1 MVGGAAN
8 TTGGIV
14 NTAGGAMNQVEGER
28 IRGDGGESVR
38 KGKGES
44 GQEGGGERLPERK
57 ERPTLGR
64 MYGLYRLQGLLAFVV
79 PLACLA
85 SYYAAYGAT
94 GDSSDVDMVLAMA
107 LTMFIGQTA
116 AWIASV
122 IIARRIGVLGLGR
135 PTAACLVA
143 YCACASFV
151 VACLAFGTRLFHV
164 RALDRAA
171 VLRFTAPVMVVLLL
185 AAVASAL
192 ASEPTAADGA
202 RESPTPVRGQPGP
215 PSRQRKGGG
224 PAVSGLRRFVYR
236 RQGAMTLVVV
246 AAITLMPGGVCKKG
260 WMLFLGLLFL
270 SPIVLFGLL
279 LVRIVTRSRMER
291 SNDVARA
298 MPAPTAVF
306 LTVVYASAILYGLSM
321 YENDGAE
328 DHPAILQSVGVPTSV
343 SFFLV
348 SVSLIAGGLSL
359 LAAAV
364 SLAFVKPAR
373 AFTRGE

>member
-1 MVGGAAN
+1 MAGGAAN
-8 TTGGIV
+8 TAGGIV
-14 NTAGGAMNQVEGER
+14 NTAGGAMNQVGGKQ
-28 IRGDGGESVR
+28 IRGDEGESVR
-38 KGKGES
+38 KGKCER

-64 MYGLYRLQGLLAFVV
+64 MYGLYRLQGLLAFVL

-107 LTMFIGQTA
+107 LTMLIGQTA

-122 IIARRIGVLGLGR
+122 IKARRIGVLGLGR

-171 VLRFTAPVMVVLLL
+171 VLRLTAPVMVVLLL

-192 ASEPTAADGA
+192 ASEPTADGA
-202 RESPTPVRGQPGP
+202 RESPPPVRGQPGP

-236 RQGAMTLVVV
+236 HQGAMALGVV

-279 LVRIVTRSRMER
+279 LVRIVTRSRMKR

-328 DHPAILQSVGVPTSV
+328 DHPAILHSVGVPTSV
-343 SFFLV
+343 SFFFV
-348 SVSLIAGGLSL
+348 SVSLIAGGLTL

-364 SLAFVKPAR
+364 SLAFGKPAQ
-373 AFTRGE
+373 AFTHGE

>member
-1 MVGGAAN
+1 MAGGAAN
-8 TTGGIV
+8 AAGGIVNTAGGIV
-14 NTAGGAMNQVEGER
+14 NTAGGAMNQVGGEQ

-44 GQEGGGERLPERK
+44 GQEGEGERLPERK

-107 LTMFIGQTA
+107 LTMLIG
-116 AWIASV
+116 
-122 IIARRIGVLGLGR
+122 

-164 RALDRAA
+164 RGLDRAA
-171 VLRFTAPVMVVLLL
+171 ILRLAAPVMVVLLL

-192 ASEPTAADGA
+192 ASEPTADGA
-202 RESPTPVRGQPGP
+202 RESPPPVRGQSGP
-215 PSRQRKGGG
+215 PSRQRKRGG
-224 PAVSGLRRFVYR
+224 PAMPGFRRFVYR
-236 RQGAMTLVVV
+236 RQGSMALGVV

-270 SPIVLFGLL
+270 SPIALFGLL
-279 LVRIVTRSRMER
+279 LVRIVTRSRMKR

-328 DHPAILQSVGVPTSV
+328 DHPAILHSVGVPTSV

-373 AFTRGE
+373 AFTHGE

>member
-1 MVGGAAN
+1 
-8 TTGGIV
+8 
-14 NTAGGAMNQVEGER
+14 MNQVEGEQ

-38 KGKGES
+38 KGKGGS
-44 GQEGGGERLPERK
+44 VQEGGGESLPDRE
-57 ERPTLGR
+57 ERPTLGS
-64 MYGLYRLQGLLAFVV
+64 MYGLYRLQGILAFVV

-85 SYYAAYGAT
+85 SYYAAYAAT
-94 GDSSDVDMVLAMA
+94 GDSSDVAMVLGMA
-107 LTMFIGQTA
+107 LTMLIGQTA
-116 AWIASV
+116 AWIASATK
-122 IIARRIGVLGLGR
+122 ARKIGVLGLGR

-151 VACLAFGTRLFHV
+151 VVCLAFGTRLFHV
-164 RALDRAA
+164 HGLDRGAA
-171 VLRFTAPVMVVLLL
+171 LRLTAPVMVVLLL

-192 ASEPTAADGA
+192 TSEPTADGA
-202 RESPTPVRGQPGP
+202 RESPP
-215 PSRQRKGGG
+215 PSRQRRGGG
-224 PAVSGLRRFVYR
+224 PAMPGLRRFVYR
-236 RQGAMTLVVV
+236 RQGLMMLGVV

-260 WMLFLGLLFL
+260 WMVFIGVLFL
-270 SPIVLFGLL
+270 SPIALFGLL
-279 LVRIVTRSRMER
+279 LVRIVTHSRMKR

-306 LTVVYASAILYGLSM
+306 LTAVYASAILYGLSM

-328 DHPAILQSVGVPTSV
+328 DHPSILHSVGVPTSV

-373 AFTRGE
+373 AFTHGE